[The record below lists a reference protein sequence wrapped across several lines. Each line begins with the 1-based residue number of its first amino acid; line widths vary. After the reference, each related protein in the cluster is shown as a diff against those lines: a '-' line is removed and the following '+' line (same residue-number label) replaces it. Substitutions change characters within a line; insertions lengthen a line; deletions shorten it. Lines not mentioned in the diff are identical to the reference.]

1 MATGGK
7 IVARSGTFN
16 SYSPF
21 TVSWSYSCVV
31 PPLTGGITFELDV
44 NPSTQGSVVLVGP
57 RGSDPQSS
65 GTANFNIGAS
75 GLGQYSLTLKF
86 SQSSPTF
93 SCSWHVTVGPTS
105 G

>member
-1 MATGGK
+1 
-7 IVARSGTFN
+7 
-16 SYSPF
+16 
-21 TVSWSYSCVV
+21 
-31 PPLTGGITFELDV
+31 
-44 NPSTQGSVVLVGP
+44 VLVGP

-75 GLGQYSLTLKF
+75 GLGQYSLSLKF

-93 SCSWHVTVGPTS
+93 SCSWRVTVAPTS